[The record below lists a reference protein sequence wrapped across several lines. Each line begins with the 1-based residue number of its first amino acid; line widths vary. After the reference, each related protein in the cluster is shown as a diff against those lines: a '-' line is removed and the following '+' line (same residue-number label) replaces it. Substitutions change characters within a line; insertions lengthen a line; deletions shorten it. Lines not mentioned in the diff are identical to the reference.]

1 MVSHG
6 TARKSQQEKIQF
18 VTSLS
23 ATVSK
28 AVHVPCL
35 PRSYQA
41 MPSGVSQRCQTAAI
55 SVAVIQ
61 AAAIKVHLLMI
72 ATALIFGLAAAGCAP
87 WKSTPYLE
95 TNDLLGLPVRQ
106 DSSRIV
112 VEVEFINSSTAF
124 INDSG
129 FESLWQYVDETV
141 IDSDRRHAFLENGLR
156 VGKIQNLDRFRE
168 AIETSVTETNVVD
181 DFLAEASVAS
191 EVSHGTQTVPL
202 RLGKRSE
209 FPLRQPFE
217 GSHVALIRDEQQTI
231 GKTLDNAQYFLGLT
245 ATEANHPKQIRLA
258 IEPMIQHGN
267 AKQKW
272 VSSESAIRID
282 TRRETWDLTM
292 LNLTTEMRAGDT
304 IVFAPTRPQRG
315 IGPKMLSGKGEDQ
328 SDRELIVLIHVTEI
342 PLPSEQIRADT
353 L

>member
-1 MVSHG
+1 M
-6 TARKSQQEKIQF
+6 R
-18 VTSLS
+18 
-23 ATVSK
+23 
-28 AVHVPCL
+28 
-35 PRSYQA
+35 
-41 MPSGVSQRCQTAAI
+41 
-55 SVAVIQ
+55 
-61 AAAIKVHLLMI
+61 LLMI
-72 ATALIFGLAAAGCAP
+72 ATVLLIGLSAAGCAP

-95 TNDLLGLPVRQ
+95 TNDPLGLPMRQ
-106 DSSRIV
+106 ESSRIV
-112 VEVEFINSSTAF
+112 LEVEFINSSTAF
-124 INDSG
+124 IDDTT
-129 FESLWQYVDETV
+129 FESLWQHVDETV
-141 IDSDRRHAFLENGLR
+141 IDSDRRLTFLENGLR

-168 AIETSVTETNVVD
+168 AIEKSVTETNVVD

-191 EVSHGTQTVPL
+191 EVSHGIQTVPL

-217 GSHVALIRDEQQTI
+217 GSHIALIRDNGQTI

-282 TRRETWDLTM
+282 TRRETWDLSM
-292 LNLTTEMRAGDT
+292 LNLTTEMRVGDT
-304 IVFAPTRPQRG
+304 ILFAPTRPSRG

-328 SDRELIVLIHVTEI
+328 SDRQLIVLIHVTDI
-342 PLPSEQIRADT
+342 PLPSEKLQLDT
-353 L
+353 P